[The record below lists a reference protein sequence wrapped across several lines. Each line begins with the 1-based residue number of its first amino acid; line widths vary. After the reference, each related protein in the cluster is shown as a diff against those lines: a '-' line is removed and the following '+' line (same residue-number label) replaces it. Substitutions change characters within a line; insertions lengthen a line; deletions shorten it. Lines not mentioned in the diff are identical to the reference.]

1 MKRPSS
7 IALATSLSLD
17 NNDAAMNPFP
27 SKRRRFTIDSEWI
40 LRELPE
46 MPYLYLK
53 EKTATVVLNDS
64 PQQIANRIV
73 ESARSMNCFGEYNS
87 AKAKATLSVDDT
99 EFYIQLFKVRVG
111 EKQGKANEC
120 IVVEMQ
126 RLSGSTV
133 VFHRVA
139 RNILSAS
146 KIRNV
151 QVLSRV
157 PVNTERSVTSHREG
171 STSTSTCSTTGTVK
185 ESDLFN
191 RTMEIVESL
200 LKKDRVDANLL
211 GMESL
216 QLLTNPNSSSD
227 AMVAYASNI
236 TLTGCGF
243 GDVKRTLVSL
253 IADHTTFEGEAV
265 EENSAEAKYFHKI
278 RTCAF
283 TVLSN
288 ALDAMRGTDVFEDQ
302 CLADEEWAG
311 EDGFLSVLLKEM
323 NQATSRPHDAYL
335 AGKSIKTILENSSR
349 MRSNVSQ
356 LEATR
361 IILDAQTVG
370 KGYPLL
376 NNVSESL
383 LEILGEAK

>member
-1 MKRPSS
+1 
-7 IALATSLSLD
+7 
-17 NNDAAMNPFP
+17 
-27 SKRRRFTIDSEWI
+27 
-40 LRELPE
+40 
-46 MPYLYLK
+46 
-53 EKTATVVLNDS
+53 V
-64 PQQIANRIV
+64 ANRLV
-73 ESARSMNCFGEYNS
+73 LLTVQAR
-87 AKAKATLSVDDT
+87 ATLSVDGT
-99 EFYIQLFKVRVG
+99 EFYIQLIKVRVE
-111 EKQGKANEC
+111 EKKEKANEC
-120 IVVEMQ
+120 IIVEMQ
-126 RLSGSTV
+126 RLSGSTII
-133 VFHRVA
+133 FHRVA

-151 QVLSRV
+151 EGLSRV
-157 PVNTERSVTSHREG
+157 PVSTERSATSHREG
-171 STSTSTCSTTGTVK
+171 STSISAIK

-191 RTMEIVESL
+191 RTMEIVENL

-227 AMVAYASNI
+227 TMVAYASKI
-236 TLTGCGF
+236 TLTGCEF
-243 GDVKRTLVSL
+243 GDVKRTLVLL

-283 TVLSN
+283 KVLSN
-288 ALDAMRGTDVFEDQ
+288 ALDAMRASDLFEDE

-323 NQATSRPHDAYL
+323 NEAKSRPHDAYL
-335 AGKSIKTILENSSR
+335 AGKSIETILKNSLR
-349 MRSNVSQ
+349 MRSSVSQ

-361 IILDAQTVG
+361 IILEAKTVG

-376 NNVSESL
+376 NSVSASL